1 MTMQVVYLDADYR
14 YLHYIYE
21 RDTTQPGFKTV
32 PKTGLSPIAYF
43 SLMANPA
50 SPISGTQI
58 TLAESPAGSGWYQG
72 VLDSAALQSAL
83 SGAVGTVVYEVL
95 EVTGDLR
102 VVHDRL
108 VAAVRMGA

>member
-1 MTMQVVYLDADYR
+1 MKTVYLDTDYR

-21 RDTTQPGFKTV
+21 RDASKPGFTTI

-43 SLMANPA
+43 SLSANPA
-50 SPISGTQI
+50 SPISGTQVAL
-58 TLAESPAGSGWYQG
+58 TESPAGSGWYQG